1 MKDNK
6 LINPLAIAF
15 GSLLFYTIAL
25 PILDSL
31 SSAIQSHV
39 NVHNLKL
46 QAEAQKIQE
55 GLQEQ
60 PPVHAVGFQIPSE
73 EEGGED
79 YG

>member
-6 LINPLAIAF
+6 PLLIAF
-15 GSLLFYTIAL
+15 GSLLFYTIGL
-25 PILDSL
+25 PILDAL
-31 SSAIQSHV
+31 SSAVQSHI

-60 PPVHAVGFQIPSE
+60 PPVHAIGFAVANE
-73 EEGGED
+73 EEEYD
-79 YG
+79 DE